1 MKIDDRLLD
10 SLTEQA
16 KSSER
21 LRMNLDLR
29 NSPADTSQ
37 RMLNAIEPGS
47 EVPIHRHCTT
57 SETVVVLRGRLIE
70 EFYDDLECRCT
81 DAIELSADGPVR
93 ALNIPA
99 GQWHTV
105 RVLESGTVIMEVK
118 DGPYIPTS
126 PTDIL
131 TISSCSTPSSPS
143 AVSSSPTAH
152 TSACVSEQSVS
163 NPTTCSTRCS
173 SSEPN
178 QQASF
183 ITSSQH
189 SVSPSDASVRTSSCT
204 SAHTSTRNSAQS
216 VSATDSN
223 LPDSLSLANPKVRN
237 SKASDI
243 NGPDISDSTTCSEP
257 CPSTET
263 NSTDSSIF
271 IPAPDP
277 RAFDGGDILRQ
288 KKKQ

>member
-1 MKIDDRLLD
+1 MLMKIDDKLLD
-10 SLTEQA
+10 SLTKQA

-21 LRMNLDLR
+21 LRMNMDLR

-37 RMLNAIEPGS
+37 RMLNAIEPDS

-131 TISSCSTPSSPS
+131 NISSSASSY
-143 AVSSSPTAH
+143 SPT
-152 TSACVSEQSVS
+152 
-163 NPTTCSTRCS
+163 
-173 SSEPN
+173 
-178 QQASF
+178 
-183 ITSSQH
+183 
-189 SVSPSDASVRTSSCT
+189 
-204 SAHTSTRNSAQS
+204 AHTSTRNSAQS

-223 LPDSLSLANPKVRN
+223 QPDSSSLANPKVRD

-243 NGPDISDSTTCSEP
+243 NGPAISDSTTCSEP

-263 NSTDSSIF
+263 NSTDSSTF
-271 IPAPDP
+271 IPAQDP
-277 RAFDGGDILRQ
+277 RGFDGGDILRQ
-288 KKKQ
+288 KN